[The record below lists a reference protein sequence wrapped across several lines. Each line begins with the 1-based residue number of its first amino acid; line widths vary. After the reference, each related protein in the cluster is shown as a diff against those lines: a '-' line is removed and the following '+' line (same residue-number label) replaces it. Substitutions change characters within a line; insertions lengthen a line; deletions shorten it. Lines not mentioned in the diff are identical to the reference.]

1 MKIGLIDVDGHNFPN
16 LPLMKIS
23 AYHKAKGDTV
33 EWYEPLFHS
42 VGETFD
48 KVYMSKV
55 FSDEYTTDYQYYV
68 NAKEVIKGGTGY
80 CISVVDGKEV
90 FDESKNF
97 NLPYEIELRDNKSI
111 VDAISLDKKNLGDT
125 LKIILLK
132 DIGESIIY
140 NTTSKFFQE
149 VR

>member
-1 MKIGLIDVDGHNFPN
+1 MQHIEYIIHKCCFIKKTVVEADEKDFGDRMLLNFGHTLGHAIEKYYNFTGYTHGEAVAIGMYKITLESEKIGITKKGTSELIKSI
-16 LPLMKIS
+16 LMN
-23 AYHKAKGDTV
+23 Y
-33 EWYEPLFHS
+33 
-42 VGETFD
+42 
-48 KVYMSKV
+48 
-55 FSDEYTTDYQYYV
+55 
-68 NAKEVIKGGTGY
+68 
-80 CISVVDGKEV
+80 
-90 FDESKNF
+90 